1 MPRNDPFLSRFNVGC
16 MEFIRSAPSTRI
28 DCELGWREQ
37 INQATPYVDG
47 STIYGSD
54 VDTADSIRTFRNGK
68 YLADGCFN
76 SSQIKTLILIKET
89 TACFHFK

>member
-1 MPRNDPFLSRFNVGC
+1 MPIEVPRTDPFLSRFGIGC

-37 INQATPYVDG
+37 INQVTPYIDA

-54 VDTADSIRTFRNGK
+54 VDTSDSIRTFRNGK
-68 YLADGCFN
+68 EN
-76 SSQIKTLILIKET
+76 SVKYIFLVCKNYPIKSI
-89 TACFHFK
+89 